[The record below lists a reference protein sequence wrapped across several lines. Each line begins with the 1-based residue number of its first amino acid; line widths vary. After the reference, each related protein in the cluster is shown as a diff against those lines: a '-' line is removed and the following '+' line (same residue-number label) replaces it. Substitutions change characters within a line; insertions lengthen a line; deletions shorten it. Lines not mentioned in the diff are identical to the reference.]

1 MNNLGVFHNI
11 NLKKSTD
18 LMSAFD
24 RVLFQT
30 SDLVDKMDNYEMD
43 PNNIIKKKKIQNK
56 IKEKNYNPYTAQ
68 SKAYEENLVEEIDR
82 MFNPNQQNEIEELT
96 GMMNLL
102 RNRDIESKKKNNED
116 KVKYSYGNNKYNN
129 FNSKP
134 YSLRNNQYGYN
145 RKNHIGN
152 YKSNRLNGINNGN
165 HLIHASK
172 FVLNNNNKKRSYKKN
187 SFY

>member
-43 PNNIIKKKKIQNK
+43 PNNIIKKKKIENK

-68 SKAYEENLVEEIDR
+68 SKAYEENLVDEIER
-82 MFNPNQQNEIEELT
+82 MFNPTQENEIEELT

-102 RNRDIESKKKNNED
+102 RNRDIEKKK
-116 KVKYSYGNNKYNN
+116 KIMKIK
-129 FNSKP
+129 
-134 YSLRNNQYGYN
+134 
-145 RKNHIGN
+145 
-152 YKSNRLNGINNGN
+152 
-165 HLIHASK
+165 
-172 FVLNNNNKKRSYKKN
+172 
-187 SFY
+187 

>member
-43 PNNIIKKKKIQNK
+43 PNNIIKKKKFQNK

-82 MFNPNQQNEIEELT
+82 MY
-96 GMMNLL
+96 
-102 RNRDIESKKKNNED
+102 ED
-116 KVKYSYGNNKYNN
+116 KVKFSYGNNKYNN

-134 YSLRNNQYGYN
+134 YSLRNNQYNYN

-152 YKSNRLNGINNGN
+152 FKSSRLNGINNGN